1 MKLFQA
7 QILTPDGT
15 VFDGQAESIRMPGVQ
30 GDFQVLIN
38 HANLMASLEIGPV
51 TLVDSNG
58 KTHKYAISGGVV
70 DVNSNVVSLFAE
82 AAEHADTINI
92 ERARASKDR
101 SEQRLNDSTMDELR
115 AEISLRRALNRL
127 KVAGH

>member
-51 TLVDSNG
+51 ILVDSNG

-92 ERARASKDR
+92 ERAHASKDR
-101 SEQRLNDSTMDELR
+101 SEQRLKDSSMDQLR